1 MAVPV
6 FTTTRRVSEQSER
19 DPAAFQTAVRASARM
34 EASGRPARPAV
45 QGVKMVKERSMR
57 RHPSR
62 WSAPML
68 DAPRTGCTP
77 WREAIQ
83 RGEDA

>member
-1 MAVPV
+1 MVVPV
-6 FTTTRRVSEQSER
+6 FTMTRRVSERSER
-19 DPAAFQTAVRASARM
+19 DPAPFQTAVRASARM
-34 EASGRPARPAV
+34 EASGRPAKPAM
-45 QGVKMVKERSMR
+45 QGVKMVKERSVR

-77 WREAIQ
+77 RREATQ

>member
-1 MAVPV
+1 MVVPV
-6 FTTTRRVSEQSER
+6 FTTTRRVSERSER
-19 DPAAFQTAVRASARM
+19 DLAPFQTAVRASARM
-34 EASGRPARPAV
+34 EASGRPARPAM

-68 DAPRTGCTP
+68 DVPRTGCAP

-83 RGEDA
+83 RGEGA